1 MKVFP
6 LVALVL
12 LGFGALFITFLVAPL
27 AVLAIFY
34 VGFSLHSS
42 RVKPAPVPEP
52 VPEPRWRTGVDPASD
67 PDSGFDTEPEPVAL
81 LERRPR
87 VTVVSHDDGAAAL
100 APQAADAG
108 SDNYPPASSASARA
122 DDPVSPE
129 RT

>member
-1 MKVFP
+1 MKAFP

-42 RVKPAPVPEP
+42 RVKPAPAPEP
-52 VPEPRWRTGVDPASD
+52 APEPRWRTGVDPASD
-67 PDSGFDTEPEPVAL
+67 PDSGFDADLEPVAV

-100 APQAADAG
+100 APQAADAPPAN
-108 SDNYPPASSASARA
+108 SLPASSTSARA
-122 DDPVSPE
+122 DDPASPE
-129 RT
+129 RR